1 MSVKAL
7 LISGLAFLATL
18 APFCAPARSGYPVI
32 RVDGSSTVYPLAEAV
47 AEEFQRRH
55 PGVRVTIGV
64 SGTGGGMK
72 KFCRGETDV
81 ATASRPIAA
90 SEREACRRAG
100 LSYYELPVAM
110 DAVVVVTHPRNTQV
124 AAMTLDDLRRIWS
137 PEAQGVVR
145 RWSQVNP
152 DWGDRPLN
160 LYGAGT
166 DSGTFDYFTE
176 VVNGKARAGR
186 GDYMASE
193 DDNILVQGIAGDPN
207 ALGYFGFDIYY
218 ENRDKLRAVPIA
230 RAADRPAVAPTVET
244 ILSGDYAPLARPL
257 LIYVNA
263 QALARTEVRDFVHF
277 WLERGGEL
285 ADEVHCV
292 PLPPEAYVAVRRHLD
307 NGRVGSVFNGR
318 SAAAVSLH
326 DLLNLP
332 AAL

>member
-1 MSVKAL
+1 MSLHTAL
-7 LISGLAFLATL
+7 VIGLALVAAL
-18 APFCAPARSGYPVI
+18 APRCAPAGRGYPVI
-32 RVDGSSTVYPLAEAV
+32 RVDGSSTAYPLAEAV
-47 AEEFQRRH
+47 AEEFQLRH
-55 PGVRVTIGV
+55 PGIRVTIGV
-64 SGTGGGMK
+64 SGTGGGLK
-72 KFCRGETDV
+72 KFCRGETDI

-90 SEREACRRAG
+90 SEREACRKAG
-100 LSYYELPVAM
+100 LAYYELPIAM
-110 DAVVVVTHPRNTQV
+110 DAIVVVTHPRNAQV
-124 AAMTLDDLRRIWS
+124 AALTLDELRRMWS

-152 DWGDRPLN
+152 AWGDRPLN

-176 VVNGKARAGR
+176 VVNGKARASR

-193 DDNILVQGIAGDPN
+193 DDNVLAQGIAGDPN

-230 RAADRPAVAPTVET
+230 RAAGQPPVMPTVET

-263 QALARTEVRDFVHF
+263 QALARSEVADFVRF
-277 WLERGGEL
+277 WLEQGGPL
-285 ADEVHCV
+285 AAEVRCV
-292 PLPPEAYVAVRRHLD
+292 PLPPEAYAAIRGRLD
-307 NGRVGSVFNGR
+307 NRRVGTIFHGRPAVAISVNE
-318 SAAAVSLH
+318 
-326 DLLNLP
+326 LLTLP